1 MFDYNTYFYVERKF
15 IFMANITAIRLP
27 NGKIKITKSDIPNS
41 INEEFNSADEFYSK
55 YQVVNESTGVV
66 NNCILLE
73 SING

>member
-1 MFDYNTYFYVERKF
+1 
-15 IFMANITAIRLP
+15 MANITAIRLP

-41 INEEFNSADEFYSK
+41 INEEFNSAEEFYSK
-55 YQVVNESTGVV
+55 YQVVTESTGVV